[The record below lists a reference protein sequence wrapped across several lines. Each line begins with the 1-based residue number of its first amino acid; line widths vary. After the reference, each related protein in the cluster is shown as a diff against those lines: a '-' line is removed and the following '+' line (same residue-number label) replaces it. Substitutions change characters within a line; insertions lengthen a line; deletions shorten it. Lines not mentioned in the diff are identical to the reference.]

1 MGYKRRKPSWLTQE
15 EWEEWVA
22 GEDERSRRLWERAK
36 RGEEELKAKRHAEA
50 EAAARPKR
58 RRLFGLLPL

>member
-1 MGYKRRKPSWLTQE
+1 LTQE

-22 GEDERSRRLWERAK
+22 GEDERSRRLYERAK
-36 RGEEELKAKRHAEA
+36 RGEEELKAKRRAEA
-50 EAAARPKR
+50 EPPKR

>member
-1 MGYKRRKPSWLTQE
+1 MSQKRRKPSWLTQE
-15 EWEEWVA
+15 EWDEWVA

-36 RGEEELKAKRHAEA
+36 RGEEELKAKRRAEV
-50 EAAARPKR
+50 EPPKR